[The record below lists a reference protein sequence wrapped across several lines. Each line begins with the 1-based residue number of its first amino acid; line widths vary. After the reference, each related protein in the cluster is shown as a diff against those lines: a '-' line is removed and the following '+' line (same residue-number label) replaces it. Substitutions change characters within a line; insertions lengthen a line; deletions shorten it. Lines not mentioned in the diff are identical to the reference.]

1 MISFSINIE
10 DEIGFH
16 ARTASLFAKKAS
28 TFNSDI
34 FVEFNGKKVSAK
46 STLSLM
52 TLGVK
57 SRDQIMLIAEGSD
70 EKEAHEEEAHERRE
84 RKRSTRRRST

>member
-1 MISFSINIE
+1 MISLAISIK

-28 TFNSDI
+28 KFKSEI
-34 FVEFNGKKVSAK
+34 FIEFNRKKVNAK
-46 STLSLM
+46 STLSIM

-57 SRDQIMLIAEGSD
+57 SNDEIVLTTNGND
-70 EKEAHEEEAHERRE
+70 EKEAHNTLLTFIENNF
-84 RKRSTRRRST
+84 KD

>member
-1 MISFSINIE
+1 MISFLINIE

-28 TFNSDI
+28 TFNSNI

-57 SRDQIMLIAEGSD
+57 SRDQIVLIAEGSD
-70 EKEAHEEEAHERRE
+70 EKEAHEALVSYIKNNFKE
-84 RKRSTRRRST
+84 

>member
-1 MISFSINIE
+1 MISFLINIE

-28 TFNSDI
+28 KFKSEI
-34 FVEFNGKKVSAK
+34 FIEFNRKKVNAK
-46 STLSLM
+46 STLSIM

-57 SRDQIMLIAEGSD
+57 SND
-70 EKEAHEEEAHERRE
+70 EIVLAQSFVPSKSKYPESVSYTHLRAHE
-84 RKRSTRRRST
+84 T

>member
-1 MISFSINIE
+1 MISSPIRIN

-16 ARTASLFAKKAS
+16 ARTAALFAKKAS
-28 TFNSDI
+28 TFSANI
-34 FVEFNGKKVSAK
+34 FVEFNGKKVNAK

-57 SRDQIMLIAEGSD
+57 SKDEIILTAEGID
-70 EKEAHEEEAHERRE
+70 EKEAHKALITIIETNF
-84 RKRSTRRRST
+84 KY

>member
-1 MISFSINIE
+1 MISFLINIE

-34 FVEFNGKKVSAK
+34 FVEFNGKKVRAK

-70 EKEAHEEEAHERRE
+70 EAIATTVAKQQLQNYNCNCCY
-84 RKRSTRRRST
+84 S

>member
-1 MISFSINIE
+1 MISFLINIE

-46 STLSLM
+46 STLS
-52 TLGVK
+52 
-57 SRDQIMLIAEGSD
+57 
-70 EKEAHEEEAHERRE
+70 
-84 RKRSTRRRST
+84 